1 MKRSIVAVATALCVS
16 AMSALAATEDKPD
29 ATVELSGGKVGV
41 GVGVTWA
48 KGTLHFEGREI
59 PVTLKGLSVANV
71 GGGSISATGNVYHL
85 KQASDF
91 AGNYAAVSAG
101 AALGGGGAVVAMT
114 NEKGVVIQMRSTT
127 VGADFDLGV
136 KGMQVSLKQQ

>member
-1 MKRSIVAVATALCVS
+1 MKRSIVAVATALVVS
-16 AMSALAATEDKPD
+16 AMPALATAEDKPD
-29 ATVELSGGKVGV
+29 ATVQLNGGKAGL

-48 KGTLHFEGREI
+48 TGTLHFEGREI
-59 PVTLKGLSVANV
+59 PVSVRGLSLANV

-101 AALGGGGAVVAMT
+101 AALAGGGALVAMK

-127 VGADFDLGV
+127 VGADLDLGV
-136 KGMQVSLKQQ
+136 KGMQVSVNQ